1 MKVRAAGGGDREGVE
16 GGGVDRAGLD
26 ALKGNAIAGITI
38 NDGARMLNR
47 SE

>member
-1 MKVRAAGGGDREGVE
+1 MEGIGKVWRGGF
-16 GGGVDRAGLD
+16 DRAGLD